1 MHNGIH
7 IDRAT
12 GRLCAAAFLPG
23 LTVSAFDGLR
33 LAQRLLTL
41 VQSLL

>member
-1 MHNGIH
+1 MHNRIH

-23 LTVSAFDGLR
+23 LTVSALDGLR
-33 LAQRLLTL
+33 LTQRLITF
-41 VQSLL
+41 VQALL